1 MLISILYNYDL
12 VQSRKILDIYFLDVT
27 MAPSPLESVFDSP
40 QAARKSPRKAK
51 AGNKVLFIITERE
64 FKLIQD
70 IL

>member
-1 MLISILYNYDL
+1 MTYI
-12 VQSRKILDIYFLDVT
+12 FLDVT